1 MQVGILASGNYS
13 YYNLL
18 YIVLCLSLLDDHTFY
33 RGKNSSLIIVYMY
46 IILYTLIKLFNFTRI
61 SSG

>member
-33 RGKNSSLIIVYMY
+33 RGKNSLTIVYTLFY
-46 IILYTLIKLFNFTRI
+46 SNEII
-61 SSG
+61 

>member
-1 MQVGILASGNYS
+1 MQIGILASGNYN

-33 RGKNSSLIIVYMY
+33 RGKTCYLLICNFS
-46 IILYTLIKLFNFTRI
+46 ILFLVGK
-61 SSG
+61 

>member
-1 MQVGILASGNYS
+1 MQIGILASGNYS

-33 RGKNSSLIIVYMY
+33 RGKNR
-46 IILYTLIKLFNFTRI
+46 IILFVCYFIVNNEIIILLT
-61 SSG
+61 